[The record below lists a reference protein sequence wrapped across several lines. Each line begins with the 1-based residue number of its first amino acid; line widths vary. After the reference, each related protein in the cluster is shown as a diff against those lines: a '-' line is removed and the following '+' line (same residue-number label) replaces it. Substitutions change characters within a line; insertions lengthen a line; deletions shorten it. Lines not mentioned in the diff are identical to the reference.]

1 MGRAFEFR
9 KARKMKRWSAMA
21 KTFTRIGKDIV
32 MAVKD
37 GGPAPE
43 SNSKLRAVIQN
54 AKSANMPKENIE
66 RAISKSE
73 LNKGVNFNSI
83 IYEGFG
89 PDTAQN
95 VEYRF
100 NRHTLS
106 TKDVYPEI
114 GDIIFHNEAY
124 FEISNVR
131 EDQMIGGRSGNRFS
145 IICSTPN
152 KVPKIPHPTASL
164 GVISINKINKIGAN
178 IISKFL

>member
-1 MGRAFEFR
+1 MARFLTANDISFFEKISSELVDDVIETTIQFF
-9 KARKMKRWSAMA
+9 KLSIGESKTNLYGESLA
-21 KTFTRIGKDIV
+21 KSYHQGVNI
-32 MAVKD
+32 
-37 GGPAPE
+37 
-43 SNSKLRAVIQN
+43 NAVI
-54 AKSANMPKENIE
+54 E
-66 RAISKSE
+66 REDSVT
-73 LNKGVNFNSI
+73 N
-83 IYEGFG
+83 YEGFG

-145 IICSTPN
+145 IICSTFMSRRSQLN
-152 KVPKIPHPTASL
+152 LESRIA
-164 GVISINKINKIGAN
+164 
-178 IISKFL
+178 

>member
-1 MGRAFEFR
+1 
-9 KARKMKRWSAMA
+9 MA
-21 KTFTRIGKDIV
+21 KSYHQGVNI
-32 MAVKD
+32 
-37 GGPAPE
+37 
-43 SNSKLRAVIQN
+43 NAVI
-54 AKSANMPKENIE
+54 E
-66 RAISKSE
+66 REDSVT
-73 LNKGVNFNSI
+73 N
-83 IYEGFG
+83 YEGFG

-145 IICSTPN
+145 IICSTFMSRRSQLN
-152 KVPKIPHPTASL
+152 LETRIA
-164 GVISINKINKIGAN
+164 
-178 IISKFL
+178 